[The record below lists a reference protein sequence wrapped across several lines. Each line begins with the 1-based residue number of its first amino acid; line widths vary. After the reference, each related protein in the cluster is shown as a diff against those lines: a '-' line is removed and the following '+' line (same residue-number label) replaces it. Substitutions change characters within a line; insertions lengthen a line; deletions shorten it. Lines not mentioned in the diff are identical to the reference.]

1 MKEIRKKNIRIKKSL
16 SLMIRI
22 RKKSEMQI
30 RKKKTNITRNEN
42 PTLMTK
48 LTDQEVKNLKKINRI
63 MINRIKI

>member
-1 MKEIRKKNIRIKKSL
+1 
-16 SLMIRI
+16 MIRI

-30 RKKKTNITRNEN
+30 KKKKTNITRNEN

-48 LTDQEVKNLKKINRI
+48 LTDQEVKNSKKINRI

>member
-1 MKEIRKKNIRIKKSL
+1 MKELRKKNIRIKKSL